1 MKSLLSALAL
11 SLALPGA
18 AMAQNVSSGP
28 VVAAGNTLLSLN
40 AEGRVARAPDLA
52 VFTAGVTSQG
62 QTAGAALAA
71 NAADM
76 TKVIAALKRAGI
88 ADKDIQTSNLN
99 LNPIY
104 APQRQLPDGSITPA
118 QPTIIGYQVSN
129 QVTVR
134 QRNLR
139 EFGRVIDTLVAAG
152 ANQVNGPSFEIDNA
166 DSALDEARVEAIK
179 KARARADLYAR
190 AAGMRVVRILTEPR
204 NALLKQYAKLLS
216 FDGAELAFTPDAIQE
231 LAARAREKGTGA
243 RALRAMVER
252 LMRDVM
258 FEIPG
263 SDDIAGVTVNRAVVR
278 GEAAPLVRRKERQA
292 AA

>member
-76 TKVIAALKRAGI
+76 TKVIAALKKAGI
-88 ADKDIQTSNLN
+88 ADRDIQTSNLN
-99 LNPIY
+99 LNPTY

-139 EFGRVIDTLVAAG
+139 EFGRVIDTLVSAG

-166 DSALDEARVEAIK
+166 DSALDEARVEAVK
-179 KARARADLYAR
+179 KARARAELYAR
-190 AAGMRVVRILTEPR
+190 AAGLRVVRILSISEGGG
-204 NALLKQYAKLLS
+204 YAPPPPIMYARSAMAMDAAAPVTSVSAGELS
-216 FDGAELAFTPDAIQE
+216 LNIN
-231 LAARAREKGTGA
+231 
-243 RALRAMVER
+243 VN
-252 LMRDVM
+252 VM
-258 FEIPG
+258 FEL
-263 SDDIAGVTVNRAVVR
+263 
-278 GEAAPLVRRKERQA
+278 APQ
-292 AA
+292 